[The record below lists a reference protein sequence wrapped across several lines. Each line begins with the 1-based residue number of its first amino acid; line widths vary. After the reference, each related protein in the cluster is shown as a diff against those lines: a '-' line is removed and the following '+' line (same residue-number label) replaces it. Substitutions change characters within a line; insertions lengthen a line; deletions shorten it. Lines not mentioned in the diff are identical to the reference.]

1 MVVSGKDFALVQS
14 TVWMFPQGI
23 GRATAI
29 LTRRALYMFPQRAFY
44 TTGTTRTKTT
54 FTIGDRPP
62 YVAIGELVAN
72 PGITADQLDQQLGEW
87 ARQIE
92 GPIVLELA
100 AVKRIRIFNGWLRR
114 GVAFSEKETGYD
126 MRPKAVRPTKQE
138 MPAFIELLKDRP
150 GVELK

>member
-1 MVVSGKDFALVQS
+1 MVASGKDFALVQS
-14 TVWMFPQGI
+14 TVWVFPQGI

-29 LTRRALYMFPQRAFY
+29 LTRRALYMFPQRAF
-44 TTGTTRTKTT
+44 TTTANTRVKTT

-62 YVAIGELVAN
+62 YVAINELVAK

>member
-1 MVVSGKDFALVQS
+1 MVVSGKDFAVVQS

-44 TTGTTRTKTT
+44 TTGVTRTKTT

-62 YVAIGELVAN
+62 GVAIGELVAN
-72 PGITADQLDQQLGEW
+72 PAMTPDQLDHQLGEW
-87 ARQIE
+87 ARQIQ

-126 MRPKAVRPTKQE
+126 VRPKAVRPTKQE
-138 MPAFIELLKDRP
+138 MPAFIELLRDRP